1 MAKKKVEVSPKL
13 SDLLGLRVKDIS
25 REEDGKLR
33 LILENGYYIEVTGQT
48 SIKKGKIEGV
58 L

>member
-13 SDLLGLRVKDIS
+13 SDLLGLIVKDIS

-33 LILENGYYIEVTGQT
+33 LILENGYYIEVSGHI
-48 SIKKGKIEGV
+48 SIKKGKIEDV